1 MTRILTLLYCGLVL
15 ASCSRVTGS
24 EPLPVAPVTG
34 APNGHP
40 GAGTGYH
47 LLYSFVGGSNASYPV
62 AGLTNL
68 NGKLYGTAGGGGK
81 SNQCGDAG
89 CGTVFEISTSGSES
103 VLYRFK
109 GTPDGAVPLADM
121 IVLNGVLYGTT
132 SQGGSASTTCGAAGC
147 GSVFDVDTSGKERVL
162 YAFQGGAEDGAAPD
176 ANLAAL
182 NRKLYGTTVL
192 GGPTSTECPK
202 GCGTVFDVNRSGQE
216 HVLHAFAGSPDGI
229 RPKAGLLGLHGYL
242 YGTTYG
248 GGANNMGTVFEISGS
263 GKEHVLYSF
272 SGGLDGAYPSAGLVE
287 AHGKLYGTTVA
298 GGGKGACS
306 CGTVFETSTSGAE
319 HVVYR
324 FKGGKDGESPYAPV
338 VVLNH
343 KLYGTTAA
351 GGIYGAGCGGGFRC
365 GTVFEVSESG
375 TERVLHRFSG
385 FPDGAFPYAG
395 LVDVSGTL
403 YGTTSQGGSS
413 ASGCCGTVFELSP

>member
-1 MTRILTLLYCGLVL
+1 MTRILTLLLCGFIL

-24 EPLPVAPVTG
+24 EPLPFAPETG
-34 APNGHP
+34 APNGHA
-40 GAGTGYH
+40 GAGSGYE
-47 LLYSFVGGSNASYPV
+47 LLYSFVGGANASYPV

-68 NGKLYGTAGGGGK
+68 NGTLYGTSGAGGK
-81 SNQCGDAG
+81 SSQCGNAG
-89 CGTVFEISTSGSES
+89 CGTVYEISTSGSES
-103 VLYRFK
+103 VLHPFK
-109 GTPDGAVPLADM
+109 GTPDGAVPVAGM
-121 IVLNGVLYGTT
+121 IALNGVLYGTT
-132 SQGGSASTTCGAAGC
+132 SQGGSATTTCSAAGC
-147 GSVFDVDTSGKERVL
+147 GSVFEVDTSGKERVL
-162 YAFQGGAEDGAAPD
+162 YAFQGGKDDGAGPA

-182 NRKLYGTTVL
+182 NRKLYGTTLL

-202 GCGTVFDVNRSGQE
+202 GCGTVFDVDRSGQE

-229 RPKAGLLGLHGYL
+229 RPEAGLLALHGSL

-263 GKEHVLYSF
+263 GKERVLYSF
-272 SGGLDGAYPSAGLVE
+272 SGGSDGAYPNAGLVE
-287 AHGKLYGTTVA
+287 AHGKLYGTTVG
-298 GGGKGACS
+298 GGGKSACS

-338 VVLNH
+338 VVVNR

-375 TERVLHRFSG
+375 TERILHRFSG
-385 FPDGAFPYAG
+385 YPDGAFPYAG
-395 LVDVSGTL
+395 LIDVSGTL
-403 YGTTSQGGSS
+403 YGTTSQGGSN
-413 ASGCCGTVFELSP
+413 ASGCCGTVFKVSP